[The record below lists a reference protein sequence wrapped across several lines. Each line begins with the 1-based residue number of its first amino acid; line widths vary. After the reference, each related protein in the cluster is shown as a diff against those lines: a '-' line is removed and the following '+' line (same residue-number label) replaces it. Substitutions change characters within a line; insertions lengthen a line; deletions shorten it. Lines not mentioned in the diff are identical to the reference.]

1 MIDSLFQGGA
11 GQGGTQ
17 NAILSSEEYL
27 SQAQRHLNNI
37 EVRPQSQAVHLPIFP
52 ISHSTSLLEH
62 WRRRGFREMKT
73 AAAAARSALRR
84 LSCTM

>member
-37 EVRPQSQAVHLPIFP
+37 EVRLN
-52 ISHSTSLLEH
+52 L
-62 WRRRGFREMKT
+62 
-73 AAAAARSALRR
+73 R
-84 LSCTM
+84 LSIYQPSSISLFDQPVGILAAGEGSA